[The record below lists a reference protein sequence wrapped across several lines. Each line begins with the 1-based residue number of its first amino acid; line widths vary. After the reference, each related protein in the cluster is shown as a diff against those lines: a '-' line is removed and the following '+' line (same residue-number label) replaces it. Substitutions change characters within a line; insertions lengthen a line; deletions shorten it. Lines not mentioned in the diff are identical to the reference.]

1 MHAER
6 SLKIT
11 IVSTL
16 ALVVLQGGLTCLLL
30 EKLQFG
36 AGGPHLRQLALL
48 LIAAACTVSGW
59 FLAWH
64 FMARRDD
71 PPAEAGPHASLLLQS
86 VEEGVVSVDGTGCV
100 TFANQA
106 AQELLGYQEG
116 ELVGRD
122 LREVMHHGK
131 DPDCAHCGKESCLLH
146 PAFTGGRRQRSRNE
160 VLWRKNGSSFSA
172 DFSCSALAGGS
183 RPGAVL
189 TFRNVSARREVE
201 DRLRLQG
208 AALEAAMNGI
218 IIADRQERIIWVN
231 QALCRI
237 LGASPEELLGKKP
250 QLLFTAGDKPEL
262 LENLSE
268 SLEARRPWQGELLGC
283 CEDGTT
289 LDQEVTVTPVLD
301 EAGELSNFVWIM
313 LDISQRKQS
322 EAALQESTR
331 LQEEANRQLVRTVQR
346 ANELAVKSA
355 RASAAKSDFLANMS
369 HEIRTPMNAIVG
381 AGHLLLDTELSPR
394 QGEYLQTLMVSADLL
409 LGIINDVLDFSKIEA
424 GKLMIER
431 VAFRLQ
437 DVVAELLAV
446 YALRARQQGIDLDV
460 ELDPQIPELLT
471 GDPMRLAQILN
482 NLLSNALKF
491 TRHGSVQLA
500 VKLARREPGTAELI
514 FAVRDSGIG
523 ILAEDQ
529 ALLFQAFTQLDGSIT
544 RSHGGTGLGLAICR
558 RLTSMMKGEIWCES
572 IPGLGST
579 FSFWLPFGIAAADSR
594 VERKKKAGFTRFRQQ
609 QVLLVEDNP
618 FNQKVALALLER
630 GGLQVTVASNGAEA
644 VELVRR
650 RDFDLV
656 LMDIRMPGKD
666 GLTAAREIRA
676 LGKPGTETLPILAV
690 SANAMEHDVAA
701 SLAAGMNGHVAKP
714 FTPESLYS
722 AISVW
727 LDGQGSARASGQGA
741 VAGGHEQAQERQPV
755 AKIDF
760 ETGVRQTGGDRKLYR
775 DLLKQFEREYQN
787 QGGEIEREIRGGN
800 REEAARLAHSVKG
813 IAGVLAAQPLHG
825 AAQRLETALKGEG
838 DLGKELSDFQEELKG
853 TIGCLQ
859 ADGWQNLT
867 SSVPRQQ
874 AEAAGAGAS
883 RVQA

>member
-11 IVSTL
+11 IISTL
-16 ALVVLQGGLTCLLL
+16 ALVVLQGGLTCLIF
-30 EKLQFG
+30 EKMQLG
-36 AGGPHLRQLALL
+36 AGAFHPRQLALL

-64 FMARRDD
+64 FMVRRDAPLD
-71 PPAEAGPHASLLLQS
+71 EAGPHASLLLQS
-86 VEEGVVSVDGTGCV
+86 VEEGVVSVDGAGCV

-106 AQELLGYQEG
+106 AHELLGYQEG

-131 DPDCAHCGKESCLLH
+131 DPDCGHCGKVSCLLH

-160 VLWRKNGSSFSA
+160 LLWRKNGSSFSA
-172 DFSCSALAGGS
+172 DFSCSALARGS

-189 TFRNVSARREVE
+189 TFRDVSGRREVE
-201 DRLRLQG
+201 ERLRLQG
-208 AALEAAMNGI
+208 AALDAAVNGI
-218 IIADRQERIIWVN
+218 VIADRQEKIIWVN

-237 LGASPEELLGKKP
+237 LGAGPGELQGKNP
-250 QLLFTAGDKPEL
+250 LLLFGGDPEL
-262 LENLSE
+262 LESLSE
-268 SLEARRPWQGELLGC
+268 SLEARRPWQGELLGTRD
-283 CEDGTT
+283 DGTT

-301 EAGELSNFVWIM
+301 EAGELSHYVWIM
-313 LDISQRKQS
+313 LDISQRKQG
-322 EAALQESTR
+322 EAALLESTR

-381 AGHLLLDTELSPR
+381 AGHLLRDTELSPR
-394 QGEYLQTLMVSADLL
+394 QSEYLQTLMVSADLL

-431 VAFRLQ
+431 VAFSLQ
-437 DVVAELLAV
+437 DVVAELVAV
-446 YALRARQQGIDLDV
+446 YSLRARQQGVELRV

-500 VKLARREPGTAELI
+500 VKLARKEPGTAELI

-544 RSHGGTGLGLAICR
+544 RSHGGTGLGLAICK
-558 RLTSMMKGEIWCES
+558 RLTTMMKGEIWCES

-579 FSFWLPFGIAAADSR
+579 FSFWLPFGIAAAESR
-594 VERKKKAGFTRFRQQ
+594 VERKKEAGFTRFRQQ

-630 GGLQVTVASNGAEA
+630 GGLQVTVASNGDEA
-644 VELVRR
+644 VDLVRH

-666 GLTAAREIRA
+666 GLTATREIRA
-676 LGKPGTETLPILAV
+676 LGKPGTDSLPILAV

-714 FTPESLYS
+714 FTPESLYG
-722 AISVW
+722 AIAVW
-727 LDGQGSARASGQGA
+727 LDGQESARAGGPVA
-741 VAGGHEQAQERQPV
+741 AAGGQEQVEERQPV
-755 AKIDF
+755 PKIDF

-775 DLLKQFEREYQN
+775 DLLKQFEREYQG
-787 QGGEIEREIRGGN
+787 QGGEIEREIRDGN
-800 REEAARLAHSVKG
+800 REEASRLAHSVKG
-813 IAGVLAAQPLHG
+813 IAGVLAAQPLRG

-838 DLGKELSDFQEELKG
+838 DLTRVLADFRQELEA
-853 TIGCLQ
+853 TIACLQ
-859 ADGWQNLT
+859 AEGWQNLT
-867 SSVPRQQ
+867 SSSPRQQ
-874 AEAAGAGAS
+874 AEASGEGTS
-883 RVQA
+883 RANG